1 MAFEKYS
8 TAQLKKASKIL
19 LIIGVIALGVTCFA
33 LGIGIYQTTKNEDS
47 SLLFLVPTVFGPL
60 AIFPSILASIL
71 GGEIKRRQN
80 QNPN

>member
-8 TAQLKKASKIL
+8 TRQLKKTSKIL
-19 LIIGVIALGVTCFA
+19 LIVGVIALGITCVA
-33 LGIGIYQTTKNEDS
+33 LGIGIYQTTQNEDS
-47 SLLFLVPTVFGPL
+47 FLLFLVPTVFGPL

-71 GGEIKRRQN
+71 GSEIKRRQH